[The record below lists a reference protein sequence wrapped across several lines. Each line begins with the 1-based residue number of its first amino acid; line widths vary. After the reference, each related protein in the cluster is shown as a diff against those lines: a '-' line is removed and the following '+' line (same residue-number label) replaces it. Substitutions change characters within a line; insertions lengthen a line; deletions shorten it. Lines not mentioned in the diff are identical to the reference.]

1 MMHVDAE
8 LLAASLRLA
17 APLYYAALGGIVCER
32 AGVLNVGLEGLM
44 LMGAISANVATVLT
58 GSLVLGIV
66 FGVLGGVVF
75 GFALGI
81 LMVRI
86 KTDQLVVGIAF
97 NIFAL
102 GFSTFIREVIFGV
115 NAGPNA
121 VRTPPFPVLD
131 PAWLGQL
138 PFVGAILSRQTY
150 LSFLILLLPF
160 PAWFLIG
167 HTRLGLTIRLVGESA
182 RTADALG
189 VDVAR
194 VRMGAVVVGSALAAL
209 GGADLALADVNY
221 FVTNMTAGRGY
232 MALAAVILGRWD
244 PVLALLVC
252 LVFGAADATQFRL
265 QAMSLNIVPQLSMM
279 IPYIVA
285 LLLMLIFRGQAIPP
299 AEDGKP
305 YYRE

>member
-1 MMHVDAE
+1 MTIIDTD

-44 LMGAISANVATVLT
+44 LMGAICANVATVLT
-58 GSLVLGIV
+58 GSLPVGVLAGI
-66 FGVLGGVVF
+66 LGGVVF
-75 GFALGI
+75 GFCLGV

-86 KTDQLVVGIAF
+86 KADQLVVGIAF
-97 NIFAL
+97 NLFAL
-102 GFSTFIREVIFGV
+102 GFSTFVREVVFGV

-131 PAWLGQL
+131 ATWLQHIPVLGGIVGRQTVLSILILVL
-138 PFVGAILSRQTY
+138 PFVAWY
-150 LSFLILLLPF
+150 LLRRT
-160 PAWFLIG
+160 
-167 HTRLGLTIRLVGESA
+167 HLGLSVRLVGESA

-189 VDVAR
+189 VDVTR
-194 VRMGAVVVGSALAAL
+194 LRMGAVILGSALAAL

-221 FVTNMTAGRGY
+221 FVSNMTAGRGY

-244 PVLALLVC
+244 PILALLVC
-252 LVFGAADATQFRL
+252 LAFGAADAVQFRL
-265 QAMSLNIVPQLSMM
+265 QAMSLNIVPQLCMM
-279 IPYIVA
+279 IPYLVA
-285 LLLMLIFRGQAIPP
+285 LLLMLLSRGYAIAP

-305 YYRE
+305 YHRE